1 MWLIHIPSTNDEL
14 NRKTKKLAVES
25 YKIVE
30 EYMQDAVAKILK
42 SNDGIVIKSSKKTK
56 SELARIKDANKD
68 SYKLLRK
75 LGKEIGLIVPL
86 KGDNMR
92 FSIDDSIIRYLV
104 LSIVKPESKVTLDTF
119 LDRLYEYYGIVIGP
133 IQYERYIDE
142 NNIIDN
148 IEISFLNDNLME
160 FQKLLRNNGFLR
172 ELSDATS
179 IVENNYSKTEGNNEG
194 IY

>member
-1 MWLIHIPSTNDEL
+1 
-14 NRKTKKLAVES
+14 
-25 YKIVE
+25 
-30 EYMQDAVAKILK
+30 
-42 SNDGIVIKSSKKTK
+42 
-56 SELARIKDANKD
+56 
-68 SYKLLRK
+68 
-75 LGKEIGLIVPL
+75 
-86 KGDNMR
+86 MR

>member
-1 MWLIHIPSTNDEL
+1 
-14 NRKTKKLAVES
+14 
-25 YKIVE
+25 
-30 EYMQDAVAKILK
+30 MQDAVAKILK